1 MEQYLEA
8 CKAVST
14 HGIAGEVKVELWCDS
29 AAFLSKFKTLYRGR
43 QGQAPIGLIKARPQ
57 KNMALLKLEGINDMD
72 AARALVGTVFYIDRT
87 EAKLPKD
94 HYFQADLPGCQVID
108 ADDGHSY
115 GVVKQV
121 SQPAAQ
127 TIYTVEGTDGKLYF
141 FPAVKPFLVKVEA
154 AESRVLVRPI
164 PGMFSEAEEGDKE

>member
-14 HGIAGEVKVELWCDS
+14 HGVAGEVKAELWCDS

-43 QGQAPIGLIKARPQ
+43 NGQNPIGLIRARAQ
-57 KNMALLKLEGINDMD
+57 KNMVLLKLEGINDMD
-72 AARALVGTVFYIDRT
+72 AARALAGTVFYIDRN
-87 EAKLPKD
+87 EAKLPKG

-108 ADDGHSY
+108 ADNGRCY
-115 GVVKQV
+115 GTVKEV

-127 TIYTVEGTDGKLYF
+127 TIYTVEGTDGGTYF
-141 FPAVKPFLVKVEA
+141 FPAVKPFLVKVEV
-154 AESRVLVRPI
+154 EEGRVLVRPI